1 MSALRRALMP
11 AVSAALTSPTLARW
25 REAAHERRRR
35 LTGSPHRIQWFY
47 QADDPYSHL
56 LAQLLP
62 RVVASYP
69 VTLQL
74 HLVPPP
80 ERAAAPEPELLVRYA
95 RRDAA
100 FLAQALGLEF
110 PAGAAQPDPAAVR
123 HANARL
129 AALPATDPNLAAV
142 VAIGSALWCGANDAL
157 GSSTAVDDATL
168 QRRLE
173 ADDQVRR
180 RLGHYLG
187 GTLYYGGAWY
197 WGPDRLDHLLARLD
211 RLGVRTAGAPDLDVT
226 PRRPV
231 TLPDVAPPLEVFF
244 SFRSPYSAIVMPRAF
259 DLAQRYGVALTL
271 RPVLPMVMRGLPL
284 PASKRRYIL
293 LDAKREADR
302 LGVPFGRIADP
313 VGSGAERCLAV
324 LHHVFG
330 TERAEAFVRSAM
342 HGIWAEG
349 LDAASDAGLA
359 TLAARAGID
368 ANDIA
373 AALADDGWRARV
385 EENRVAL
392 FAAGLWGVPSFR
404 LGALSTWGQDRLWL
418 VEQAL
423 QAIRR

>member
-1 MSALRRALMP
+1 MP
-11 AVSAALTSPTLARW
+11 AVSATLTSPTLARW
-25 REAAHERRRR
+25 REAAHEAKRR
-35 LTGSPHRIQWFY
+35 LTGAPHRIDWFY

-62 RVVASYP
+62 RVVAAYP

-80 ERAAAPEPELLVRYA
+80 ERAAAPEPELLGRYA
-95 RRDAA
+95 LHDAA
-100 FLAQALGLEF
+100 LLAQALGIDF
-110 PAGAAQPDPAAVR
+110 PAGAAQPDPEMVR
-123 HANARL
+123 RANTRL
-129 AALPATDPNLAAV
+129 AALPATNPGLDAV
-142 VAIGSALWCGANDAL
+142 VAIGSALWRGADDVSR
-157 GSSTAVDDATL
+157 SSAAVDEATL
-168 QRRLE
+168 HRRLE
-173 ADDQVRR
+173 ADDRVRR

-187 GTLYYGGAWY
+187 GTLYYGGVWY
-197 WGPDRLDHLLARLD
+197 WGPDRLGHLLARLD

-231 TLPDVAPPLEVFF
+231 TLPDVAPPLEAFF
-244 SFRSPYSAIVMPRAF
+244 SFRSPYSAIAMPQVF
-259 DLAQRYGVALTL
+259 DLARRYGVALTL

-302 LGVPFGRIADP
+302 LGIPFGRIADP

-324 LHHVFG
+324 LHHVVG

-342 HGIWAEG
+342 RGIWAEG

-359 TLAARAGID
+359 TMAERAGI
-368 ANDIA
+368 AAHEVA
-373 AALADDGWRARV
+373 AALADEDWRARV
-385 EENRVAL
+385 EHNRVTL

-404 LGALSTWGQDRLWL
+404 LGALATWGQDRLWL

-423 QAIRR
+423 QAIRQ